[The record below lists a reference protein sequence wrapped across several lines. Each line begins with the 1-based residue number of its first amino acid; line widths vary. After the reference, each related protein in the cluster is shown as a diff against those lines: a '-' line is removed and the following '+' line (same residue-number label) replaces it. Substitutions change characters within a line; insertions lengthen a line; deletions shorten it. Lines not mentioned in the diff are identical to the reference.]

1 MTFRLQPVALA
12 VSTLVLGL
20 SQPVL
25 AQQAKADDKKDQA
38 QTIEVTGI
46 RASIER
52 SLNTKRAADT
62 NIEAVSAE
70 DVGKMPDKNIADA
83 LSRLPGVNV
92 QYGGALAMDEAE
104 RVAIRGTSPNLNLV
118 TVNGHALSS
127 GDWHVG
133 DQAGSGR
140 SVGFGLMPSQLIG
153 QTIVYKSSRAD
164 ITEGGISGS
173 VDILPRKP
181 LSFKKGVSGEV
192 SLGLAH
198 ATLAGTTDP
207 QLSGLVAWKNDSNTF
222 GFLAQ
227 AFKEDRHLRRD
238 GQEIFG
244 YNVISVAQATAS
256 GNPDLAGKRITG
268 SLNSAMFEG
277 VRQRSGGYLG
287 LQFKPSADV
296 ELNVSAFRAQ
306 LDADNYNSSAYA
318 LPFGLVNNAGY
329 LIKDAVIT
337 GDVVT
342 SAKITKPATY
352 TGSVVGLQFD
362 HFNREGAQSTSSFY
376 DVDGKFNLTNALTVR
391 ARIGYTEGSGTTASQ
406 PSLVYG
412 LLSPQSVNFS
422 QTASAPAQY
431 SILNAA
437 GAAIDLTKV
446 GNFSMLTNQGAA
458 VKALDKESY
467 LHLDGDYKLAS
478 KVVPMLKFGVRAS
491 KHNRTYD
498 VINPRWNA
506 QDNAAGPIATT
517 AADYPF
523 LPITG
528 GTLIKQSVVADAARP
543 VPATLYPS
551 DWFSGG
557 VGNFPREVFRFDMGQ
572 MKAFTDKYINW
583 DPVLNRNLSGGYQVK
598 EDNTAAYAM
607 GEYELSDAVTGNFG
621 VRFVQTKLASLSY
634 QALTSGTAAGQCVVL
649 QPCSVPE
656 AIVGSR
662 VATYVPRLVNTTSND
677 VLPSVNLRWD
687 LAKDMIGRAAVS
699 RSLGRANYNELA
711 GAVSLNDTLLTGSSG
726 NPKLKPILSDN
737 LDLTLAWYFAPRA
750 YVSGGVFAQNI
761 SNYVKTGTSSIDYFN
776 IAQNKVTTYL
786 VTSRKGVSAK
796 LKGVE
801 GALEMPVGKGFG
813 FGANATYVDSKD
825 EDGAP
830 MLGTSRWTYNLR
842 GFYEDDKLTASLAWN
857 YRTDYAIG
865 FVGDGTLK
873 PLVNSAGVI
882 TQYNGQ
888 HRYAGAGSLSLSIG
902 YRFTKDISIHLDGN
916 NLNDPIRH
924 TYYLNE
930 NAPGYWHQ
938 NGRQFFLALRA
949 KM

>member
-20 SQPVL
+20 SQSVL
-25 AQQAKADDKKDQA
+25 AQQTGGT

-52 SLNTKRAADT
+52 SINTKRAADT

-198 ATLAGTTDP
+198 ATLASKTDP

-287 LQFKPSADV
+287 LQFKPNANA
-296 ELNVSAFRAQ
+296 EINVSAFRAQ

-362 HFNREGAQSTSSFY
+362 HFNRQGAQSTSSFY
-376 DVDGKFNLTNALTVR
+376 DVDGKFNLSRNLTIK

-412 LLSPQSVNFS
+412 LISPQSVNFS
-422 QTASAPAQY
+422 QTPDAPAQY
-431 SILNAA
+431 TILDAA
-437 GAAIDLTKV
+437 GKVIDLTKV

-458 VKALDKESY
+458 VKAMDKESY

-506 QDNAAGPIATT
+506 QDNAAGPIPTT

-523 LPITG
+523 IPITG

-543 VPATLYPS
+543 VPATLYPA

-557 VGNFPREVFRFDMGQ
+557 VGNFPRDIFRFDMGQ

-607 GEYELSDAVTGNFG
+607 GEFELSDAVSGNFG

-662 VATYVPRLVNTTSND
+662 VATYVPRLVTTTNND
-677 VLPSVNLRWD
+677 VLPSFNLRWD

-737 LDLTLAWYFAPRA
+737 LDLSLAWYFAPRA

-830 MLGTSRWTYNLR
+830 MLGTSTWTYNLR
-842 GFYEDDKLTASLAWN
+842 GFYEDEKLTASLAWN

-873 PLVNSAGVI
+873 PIVNTAGVI